1 MNDREPFI
9 YINQMYMKGFFDLE
23 ENCKEKIISE
33 DYWDFIIPLYR
44 DEELKEVNPENA
56 CIQEMDFGYKS
67 VSVDRR
73 ILLPLSFREYWYST
87 IPKCYTLLD
96 MQPLDAAGI
105 ITLQNYP
112 TLQLMGEGIMIG
124 FLDTGID
131 YTHPVFCNLDGTTRI
146 AGIWDQT
153 IQDGDPPEGF
163 LYGTEYTE
171 ERINAALH
179 SESPQELI
187 SSEDTDGHGTFVAS
201 VAAGRIREVTSD
213 CLTTHF
219 YIRNPAPGYT
229 SFLYPLLLTHLPCMA
244 R

>member
-9 YINQMYMKGFFDLE
+9 YIKQMYMKGFFDLE

-44 DEELKEVNPENA
+44 DEELKEVNPENV

-87 IPKCYTLLD
+87 IPKCYALLD

-112 TLQLMGEGIMIG
+112 TLQLKGKGVLIVCFAIWMGRHGLWESGIRRFRQEEHHRG
-124 FLDTGID
+124 FIM
-131 YTHPVFCNLDGTTRI
+131 
-146 AGIWDQT
+146 
-153 IQDGDPPEGF
+153 
-163 LYGTEYTE
+163 
-171 ERINAALH
+171 ERN
-179 SESPQELI
+179 
-187 SSEDTDGHGTFVAS
+187 
-201 VAAGRIREVTSD
+201 IRKK
-213 CLTTHF
+213 
-219 YIRNPAPGYT
+219 
-229 SFLYPLLLTHLPCMA
+229 
-244 R
+244 

>member
-1 MNDREPFI
+1 
-9 YINQMYMKGFFDLE
+9 
-23 ENCKEKIISE
+23 
-33 DYWDFIIPLYR
+33 
-44 DEELKEVNPENA
+44 
-56 CIQEMDFGYKS
+56 
-67 VSVDRR
+67 
-73 ILLPLSFREYWYST
+73 
-87 IPKCYTLLD
+87 

-131 YTHPVFCNLDGTTRI
+131 YTHPVFRNLDGTTRI

-179 SESPQELI
+179 SESPQELT

-201 VAAGRIREVTSD
+201 VAAGSAESSGQFLGAAPEAVICDGKAEAGKKISERIFCCCRRCT
-213 CLTTHF
+213 
-219 YIRNPAPGYT
+219 
-229 SFLYPLLLTHLPCMA
+229 LLSGK
-244 R
+244 

>member
-9 YINQMYMKGFFDLE
+9 YIKQMYMKGFFDLE

-112 TLQLMGEGIMIG
+112 TLQFAYEVSGNSVFNTTLSSTPSGEENAPFIS
-124 FLDTGID
+124 L
-131 YTHPVFCNLDGTTRI
+131 YTT
-146 AGIWDQT
+146 
-153 IQDGDPPEGF
+153 
-163 LYGTEYTE
+163 
-171 ERINAALH
+171 
-179 SESPQELI
+179 
-187 SSEDTDGHGTFVAS
+187 
-201 VAAGRIREVTSD
+201 
-213 CLTTHF
+213 
-219 YIRNPAPGYT
+219 
-229 SFLYPLLLTHLPCMA
+229 PL
-244 R
+244 

>member
-9 YINQMYMKGFFDLE
+9 YIKQMYMKGFFDLE

-112 TLQLMGEGIMIG
+112 TLQLMGDGIMIG

-131 YTHPVFCNLDGTTRI
+131 YQNRVFRNLDGTTRI
-146 AGIWDQT
+146 VGIWDQT
-153 IQDGDPPEGF
+153 IQTGRTPQG
-163 LYGTEYTE
+163 LYYGTEYTE
-171 ERINAALH
+171 EMINASSLLRRCPCGLVRISITRLFTQVRLSPVKVRPREDPTH
-179 SESPQELI
+179 S
-187 SSEDTDGHGTFVAS
+187 
-201 VAAGRIREVTSD
+201 
-213 CLTTHF
+213 
-219 YIRNPAPGYT
+219 YT
-229 SFLYPLLLTHLPCMA
+229 SPS
-244 R
+244 RS